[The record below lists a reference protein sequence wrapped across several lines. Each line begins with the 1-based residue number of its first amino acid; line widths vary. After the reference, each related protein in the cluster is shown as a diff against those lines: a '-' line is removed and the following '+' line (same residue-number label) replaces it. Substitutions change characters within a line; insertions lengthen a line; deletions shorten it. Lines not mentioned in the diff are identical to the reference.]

1 MRHYPSAKD
10 LARITKPGR
19 YAVGNGAYLQIS
31 QRHTRAWIFRYR
43 VGERQYHMGLGP
55 CEYVTLQEARS
66 KAWEAQRLRL
76 NGVDPL
82 EAKRQQKA
90 ARRPS
95 VAARSFKDCAI
106 AYIDAHQA
114 GWRGNGSRNQWTQ
127 SLEKYVFPK
136 LGHLSIAEIDTP
148 RVLSVLEPIWT
159 KIPETARR
167 IRNRIELIL
176 GYAVTHGLRSG
187 DNPARWTAHL
197 QNILPRVNGKTHLP
211 AMPWQEM
218 PAFMKRLCAEPENA
232 ARALELQ
239 ILTAARP
246 GEILGMKWD
255 EVRDDVWIIPAERMK
270 SGREHRVP
278 LSPAAVRL
286 LKFLPRVGDYVF
298 VGRDSFRPPAAQ
310 TLVRQLRAMDVSNIT
325 AHGFRSAFR
334 DWAAEATSFENHVVE
349 MALAHTVGNGVER
362 AYRRG
367 DLFEKRRAL
376 LEAWSAYLSG
386 GM

>member
-10 LARITKPGR
+10 LAQISKPGR
-19 YAVGNGAYLQIS
+19 YAVGHGAYLQIS

-43 VGERQYHMGLGP
+43 VGERQYHMGLGS

-95 VAARSFKDCAI
+95 VVQRTFRDCAE
-106 AYIDAHQA
+106 AYITAHQA
-114 GWRGNGSRNQWTQ
+114 GWRGDCSRVQWTQ
-127 SLEKYVFPK
+127 SLEKYVHQK
-136 LGHLSIAEIDTP
+136 LGHVPVSQIDTP
-148 RVLSVLEPIWT
+148 RVLAVLEPIWT
-159 KIPETARR
+159 KVPETARR

-176 GYAVTHGLRSG
+176 GYAATHGLRSG

-197 QNILPRVNGKTHLP
+197 ENILPRVNGKTHF
-211 AMPWQEM
+211 ATMPWQEM
-218 PAFMKRLCAEPENA
+218 PAFMQRLRAEPENA

-246 GEILGMKWD
+246 GEILGMRWD
-255 EVRDDVWIIPAERMK
+255 EVHDDTWVIPGERMK

-278 LSPAAVRL
+278 LTQVAAGALRS
-286 LKFLPRVGDYVF
+286 LPRVGPYVF
-298 VGRDSFRPPAAQ
+298 VGRDSFSPPAAQ
-310 TLVRQLRAMDVSNIT
+310 TLVRQLRVMGISVT

-334 DWAAEATSFENHVVE
+334 DWAAESTQFENHVVE
-349 MALAHTVGNGVER
+349 MALAHSVGNGIER

>member
-1 MRHYPSAKD
+1 MRRYPSAKD
-10 LARITKPGR
+10 LAQITKPGR
-19 YAVGNGAYLQIS
+19 YAVGHGAYLQIS
-31 QRHTRAWIFRYR
+31 EWGTRAWIFRYR
-43 VGERQYHMGLGP
+43 AGERQYHMGLGS
-55 CEYVTLQEARS
+55 CEYVSLQEARQ

-76 NGVDPL
+76 NGIDPL

-95 VAARSFKDCAI
+95 VAAKSFRDCAI

-114 GWRGNGSRNQWTQ
+114 GWRGNGSRIQWTQ

-136 LGHLSIAEIDTP
+136 LGHPSVSEIDTP
-148 RVLSVLEPIWT
+148 RVLAVLEPIWT
-159 KIPETARR
+159 KVPETARR

-176 GYAVTHGLRSG
+176 GYAATHGLRSG

-197 QNILPRVNGKTHLP
+197 ENILPRVNGKTHLA

-218 PAFMKRLCAEPENA
+218 PAFMKRLRAEPENA

-239 ILTAARP
+239 ILTASRP
-246 GEILGMKWD
+246 GEVLGMRCD
-255 EVRDDVWIIPAERMK
+255 EVVGDMWVIPAERMK
-270 SGREHRVP
+270 GGREHRVP
-278 LSPAAVRL
+278 LTPAARSL
-286 LKFLPRVGDYVF
+286 LQLLPTVGPWVF
-298 VGRDSFRPPAAQ
+298 VSRGYGPPMAQ
-310 TLVRQLRAMDVSNIT
+310 TLIRQLRRMGVEVT

-349 MALAHTVGNGVER
+349 MALAHSVGNGVER

-367 DLFEKRRAL
+367 DLFDKRRAL